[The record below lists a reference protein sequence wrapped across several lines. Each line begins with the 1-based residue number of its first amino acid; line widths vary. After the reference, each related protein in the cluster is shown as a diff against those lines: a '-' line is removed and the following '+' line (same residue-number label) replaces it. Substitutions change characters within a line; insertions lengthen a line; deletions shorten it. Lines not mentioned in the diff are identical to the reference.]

1 MWNDAVVLIERKEI
15 GLDSLKQPIFDE
27 KETFVLCNIKS
38 VSRSEFYQ
46 ASKTDNRPSLVIE
59 MHKYEYNNQPI
70 VLVDGKRYKVLK
82 TYSVDFETI
91 ELTLE
96 EVL

>member
-1 MWNDAVVLIERKEI
+1 MWNDAVVLIERKQT
-15 GLDSLKQPIFDE
+15 GLDSLKQPIFKE
-27 KETFVLCNIKS
+27 IETFVLCNISS

-46 ASKTDNRPSLVIE
+46 ASKTDNRPNLVIE
-59 MHKYEYNNQPI
+59 MHTYEYSNQPI
-70 VLVDGKRYKVLK
+70 VLVNGKRHKVLK

>member
-1 MWNDAVVLIERKEI
+1 MWNDAVTLICRKQV
-15 GLDSLKQPIFDE
+15 GVDSLKQPLFE
-27 KETFVLCNIKS
+27 EMQTFVLCNIRS

-59 MHKYEYNNQPI
+59 MHKYEYDNQPI
-70 VLVDGKRYKVLK
+70 VLVEGKRYKVLK
-82 TYSVDFETI
+82 TYSTDFEMI

>member
-1 MWNDAVVLIERKEI
+1 MWNDAVVLIERIET
-15 GLDSLKQPIFDE
+15 GLDSLRQPIFSE
-27 KETFVLCNIKS
+27 WETFALCNIRS

-59 MHKYEYNNQPI
+59 MHKYEYDNQPI
-70 VLVDGKRYKVLK
+70 ALVNGKRHKVLK
-82 TYSVDFETI
+82 TYSIDFETI